1 MVRREEL
8 CCRLCS
14 RFSGLV
20 FSGFVVFFRC
30 LRFLGCRFSR
40 SFVMLFRR
48 LSFLRSS
55 WFSCYFFVFFSGLGF
70 LSSGW
75 FSFCFFVFFG
85 SLSFLLCG
93 RFCRGFVV
101 FFVMGGLGSRAVGGS
116 RCLSGAYCVSSESGG
131 RETHSSANDQS

>member
-1 MVRREEL
+1 M
-8 CCRLCS
+8 
-14 RFSGLV
+14 
-20 FSGFVVFFRC
+20 FSGFVVFFC
-30 LRFLGCRFSR
+30 SLRFLCYRFSR
-40 SFVMLFRR
+40 SFVVLFSR

-55 WFSCYFFVFFSGLGF
+55 GFSFYFFVFFSGLGF

-85 SLSFLLCG
+85 SLSFLLCS

-131 RETHSSANDQS
+131 RETHSSGNDQS